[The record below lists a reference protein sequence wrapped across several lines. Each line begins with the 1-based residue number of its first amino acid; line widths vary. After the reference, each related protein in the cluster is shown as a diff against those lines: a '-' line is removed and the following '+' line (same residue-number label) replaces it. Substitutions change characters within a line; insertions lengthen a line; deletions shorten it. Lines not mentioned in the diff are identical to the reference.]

1 MIAEDVLE
9 RGLAAAADDYEV
21 PPGAVD
27 RVREQLAPRVEEKT
41 PHQWRP
47 SRRGWYVIGAGIA
60 AGLIA
65 LPFAFGGA
73 SSLDKSVPAA
83 GARSEVADAGGR
95 SADNSDSPRLLSG
108 AARSPQNAPAIPD
121 ASSAD
126 TFAPPAA
133 AGSATGS
140 SAGSSAPNQPGF
152 VPRVQERV
160 IKTGQLDLQVPKGEV
175 SHTLDRLTG
184 LATLMH
190 GYVANSRTSE
200 GGFAPSGQV
209 TMRVPVAN
217 FESTISRARTY
228 GSKVLALETA
238 GQDVTNKYVDL
249 AARIRALKATR
260 ATFLDL
266 LAKATTIGETL
277 SVQQHVTDVQTQI
290 EQLQGQL
297 RVLANRSSLSTLTV
311 TVDQKVVP
319 VATTT
324 HHQSGIS
331 KAFHRSV
338 DRFLNGVEAIVAA
351 LGPILLAVLLIGF
364 GWLAARFGYRV
375 LRRRMV

>member
-1 MIAEDVLE
+1 V
-9 RGLAAAADDYEV
+9 
-21 PPGAVD
+21 
-27 RVREQLAPRVEEKT
+27 
-41 PHQWRP
+41 
-47 SRRGWYVIGAGIA
+47 S
-60 AGLIA
+60 
-65 LPFAFGGA
+65 
-73 SSLDKSVPAA
+73 
-83 GARSEVADAGGR
+83 
-95 SADNSDSPRLLSG
+95 
-108 AARSPQNAPAIPD
+108 
-121 ASSAD
+121 
-126 TFAPPAA
+126 
-133 AGSATGS
+133 
-140 SAGSSAPNQPGF
+140 
-152 VPRVQERV
+152 
-160 IKTGQLDLQVPKGEV
+160 KGEV

-311 TVDQKVVP
+311 TVDQKAVP

>member
-9 RGLAAAADDYEV
+9 RGLAAAADEYDV
-21 PPGAVD
+21 PAGAVD
-27 RVREQLAPRVEEKT
+27 RVREQLAPSVEEAT
-41 PHQWRP
+41 PHPWRP

-73 SSLDKSVPAA
+73 TSSMNNSVPAA
-83 GARSEVADAGGR
+83 GARSEVADGAGGQTAVSGD
-95 SADNSDSPRLLSG
+95 SAKRLSG
-108 AARSPQNAPAIPD
+108 AAPEARLPHAAPAIPD
-121 ASSAD
+121 AL
-126 TFAPPAA
+126 
-133 AGSATGS
+133 TGS
-140 SAGSSAPNQPGF
+140 GTSAGTSAGSVAVPDSPRF

-209 TMRVPVAN
+209 TMRIPVAN
-217 FESTISRARTY
+217 FEGTISRARTY

-249 AARIRALKATR
+249 AARIKALKATR

-319 VATTT
+319 VAATT

-331 KAFHRSV
+331 KAFDRSV
-338 DRFLNGVEAIVAA
+338 DRFVNGIEAIVAA
-351 LGPILLAVLLIGF
+351 LGPILLALLLIGF
-364 GWLAARFGYRV
+364 GWLAARFGYRL